1 MATVVPLGH
10 LVDTPW
16 YPGSEGALGR
26 APTLVEGFSTFRA
39 EDEGRFWFLDFHWP
53 RGLTPLATLWNEDG
67 YAWGT
72 QLAAESMPLPPGR
85 GIAQRIAGTHTYA
98 SPIPVTEPGQFAE
111 RAGRFTAYLP
121 NFLADFGA
129 TWQRRR
135 DEIDREWQH
144 LRAVDLQRA
153 DRPGLAAML
162 HRARA
167 FHRRAFEIHFE
178 MMYPLLATY
187 LGFSGMCGRLGISS
201 AEVGRFVQGYDTRI
215 MAADRG
221 LWRLTDAA
229 RAAGLAP
236 TFAATSAGDLAATL
250 DRAGGLAAAWMTQF
264 RDYLQDFGWRT
275 EGSADVALPSWV
287 EDPTPALG
295 MIKSFLTQE
304 RHDFDAAHQ
313 ASVEDREGAIDAAR
327 SRLTRREQHAFDEG
341 LTAVQSANFMWWQD
355 DHNVC
360 IDLRVALPMR
370 WAALAVAERVGADEH
385 DDTLFLFWHE
395 LIALTSGQTRYADL
409 AALVRARRAFFD
421 HWHDRRASMP
431 KVLGTIP
438 SQVEDPILVEVFGLT
453 EHYLE
458 ATTSTTSARDL
469 RGQGTTLT
477 GVPSGRGT
485 ARGVARVLTDADLLH
500 LVRPG
505 EILVCESTSP
515 NWTPVFAT
523 IAGCVCDGGGTLSHA
538 AIVGR
543 EYGVPTVSA
552 CAVATT
558 LIHDGDVVEVDG
570 DRGVVRIIRRAG
582 SAAP

>member
-1 MATVVPLGH
+1 MATVVPLGQF
-10 LVDTPW
+10 VDTPW
-16 YPGSEGALGR
+16 YPGSADALGR

-39 EDEGRFWFLDFHWP
+39 EDEERFWFLDFHWP
-53 RGLTPLATLWNEDG
+53 RGLTPLAMLWNEDG

-98 SPIPVTEPGQFAE
+98 SPIPVTERVQFAE
-111 RAGRFTAYLP
+111 RAERFSLYLP
-121 NFLADFGA
+121 AFLADFPA
-129 TWQRRR
+129 TWQRHR
-135 DEIDREWQH
+135 DEIEREWQQ
-144 LRAVDLQRA
+144 LRAVDLTGVDRA
-153 DRPGLAAML
+153 GLTDLL
-162 HRARA
+162 HRARM

-178 MMYPLLATY
+178 VMYPLLAVY
-187 LGFSGMCGRLGISS
+187 LGFSGMCGRLGIPS
-201 AEVGRFVQGYDTRI
+201 AEVGRFVQGYDTLI
-215 MAADRG
+215 METDRG

-236 TFAATSAGDLAATL
+236 TFATTRVEDLAVTL
-250 DRAGGLAAAWMTQF
+250 DRAGGSAAAWMTRF

-304 RHDFDAAHQ
+304 RHDFEAAHR
-313 ASVEDREGAIDAAR
+313 ASVDDRESATDAAR

-341 LTAVQSANFMWWQD
+341 LAAVQAANFMWWQD

-370 WAALAVAERVGADEH
+370 WAALAVAEGVGADQH

-395 LIALTSGQTRYADL
+395 LTALTSGHTRYAEL
-409 AALVRARRAFFD
+409 APLIRARRAYFGQ
-421 HWHDRRASMP
+421 WHDRRASMP

-438 SQVEDPILVEVFGLT
+438 SRIEDPILVEVFGLT
-453 EHYLE
+453 ERYLE
-458 ATTSTTSARDL
+458 ATTSMGGAGGTA
-469 RGQGTTLT
+469 TTLT

-485 ARGVARVLTDADLLH
+485 ARGPARVLTDTDLLH
-500 LVRPG
+500 LLRPG
-505 EILVCESTSP
+505 DILVCESTSP

-552 CAVATT
+552 CAVATR
-558 LIHDGDVVEVDG
+558 LIQDGDLVEVDG
-570 DRGVVRIIRRAG
+570 DRGVVRVIRRAG
-582 SAAP
+582 GPAS